1 MGLSQ
6 LVDSA
11 VSVFGVRTA
20 EEPPYEVVDRVGET
34 EIRRYGARFGAETT
48 VRGDRDRAMNQA
60 FSILAK
66 YIFGGNTQKRDI
78 AMTAPVAMDQG
89 RQIAMTAPVA
99 TEATGSGEMTMR
111 FYLPP
116 EIMPANAPEP
126 NDKRVKLAEVPAET
140 LAVLRFT
147 GRWGQ
152 DAFESRKAELLAGLR
167 SSRWEP
173 QGEPFTQLY
182 DPPFT
187 IPFLRR
193 NEVAVR
199 VAARS

>member
-11 VSVFGVRTA
+11 VSVFGIRTA
-20 EEPPYEVVDRVGET
+20 KEPPHQVIDRVGET
-34 EIRRYGARFGAETT
+34 EIRRYSARFGAETT
-48 VRGDRDRAMNQA
+48 VAGGRDEAMNRA
-60 FSILAK
+60 FSILAG
-66 YIFGGNTQKRDI
+66 YIFGGNAQKRDI
-78 AMTAPVAMDQG
+78 AMTAPVTMDQG
-89 RQIAMTAPVA
+89 RQIAMTASVA
-99 TEATGSGEMTMR
+99 TETTASGELTMR
-111 FYLPP
+111 FFLPT
-116 EIMPANAPEP
+116 EITAANAPEP
-126 NDKRVKLAEVPAET
+126 NDKRVRLVEVPAET

-147 GRWGQ
+147 GRWAQ

-167 SSRWEP
+167 NSPWEP

-199 VAARS
+199 VVARS